1 MQFPVA
7 TVLSPLIIVAVTY
20 NKLEESAC
28 DCLLIMYVCV
38 KMKENFLK
46 SQSWPECIIVKKKKK
61 RATLFSQRN
70 PRPCDTATLRGER
83 EGRSG

>member
-7 TVLSPLIIVAVTY
+7 TVLSPLIILRTY
-20 NKLEESAC
+20 NKLEESVC
-28 DCLLIMYVCV
+28 DCLLIISVCV
-38 KMKENFLK
+38 KMKENFLQSK
-46 SQSWPECIIVKKKKK
+46 SKKK

-83 EGRSG
+83 AGRSG